1 MYSNNKLIRD
11 VAEAAAKIMYG
22 QKPVEEELK
31 GNQKAIDK
39 NHNGKVDGQ
48 DFAILRGEK
57 KAIKEEDAYDKDR
70 YAVKNG
76 KAVKDNPAHMGSKD
90 EPHHVWAKSADE
102 ALKKKMK
109 EEVEQIDELKK
120 STLQS
125 YYKKS
130 VDRAD
135 DLGQKHKEAE
145 INRMTGGKQDT
156 PDEYKKRHVEI
167 RKRERGQDNV
177 EKRLGTRAVKKMDK
191 EGGYERIGG
200 YGSIK
205 QNKSKFSEDVEL
217 EESLMGHVEVKP
229 AKKSRDPDTLA
240 HHDVH
245 YKGNKI
251 GHIEVYQHR
260 TGMKYGD
267 VHHATEIGTAGHRS
281 MDAAIDSLR
290 QSHAAHLRGEKKTMK
305 KEEVELEEGIEDRL
319 EAARAK
325 AKAAGK
331 PIKDKPTPP
340 KSNVRKIEGS
350 AYGGARQKDE
360 PEEDD
365 DDTPAKKTV
374 KYGARQNYKRSTRVN
389 ESFTEMLTRYD
400 QEGLKPFI
408 ESLSREEEEELI
420 DDLSTEIADETL
432 DVIDA
437 GNYTE
442 VTIGEEADTEEFT
455 KDLET
460 NKAKS
465 SGKVKQPDLAKGDV
479 MAVKNEEVELT
490 ERHMT
495 DAEMQKRETI
505 VKSMKKGL
513 SGFKQRYGDRAKD
526 VMYATATKQAMK

>member
-39 NHNGKVDGQ
+39 NHNNKIDGQ

-109 EEVEQIDELKK
+109 EEVEQIDEDMMG
-120 STLQS
+120 
-125 YYKKS
+125 YKA
-130 VDRAD
+130 R
-135 DLGQKHKEAE
+135 QKHDDKWRIHSPEGEHIGDVTKHENGWQYHAGHHSKWNGSKDSPHYKTGVVSSKSEA
-145 INRMTGGKQDT
+145 
-156 PDEYKKRHVEI
+156 
-167 RKRERGQDNV
+167 
-177 EKRLGTRAVKKMDK
+177 
-191 EGGYERIGG
+191 
-200 YGSIK
+200 
-205 QNKSKFSEDVEL
+205 
-217 EESLMGHVEVKP
+217 
-229 AKKSRDPDTLA
+229 AKKVASI
-240 HHDVH
+240 H
-245 YKGNKI
+245 K
-251 GHIEVYQHR
+251 
-260 TGMKYGD
+260 
-267 VHHATEIGTAGHRS
+267 S
-281 MDAAIDSLR
+281 SL
-290 QSHAAHLRGEKKTMK
+290 SES
-305 KEEVELEEGIEDRL
+305 VELEEGIEDRL

-360 PEEDD
+360 PEDDD

>member
-1 MYSNNKLIRD
+1 MLKSYQLRIKIKTKEIQMSLKDLSGVAD
-11 VAEAAAKIMYG
+11 VVAKIMAE
-22 QKPVEEELK
+22 QLK
-31 GNQKAIDK
+31 GQQHQIDK
-39 NHNGKVDGQ
+39 NKNNKIDGQ

-156 PDEYKKRHVEI
+156 PDEYKKRHIEI

-205 QNKSKFSEDVEL
+205 QNKSKFS
-217 EESLMGHVEVKP
+217 
-229 AKKSRDPDTLA
+229 
-240 HHDVH
+240 
-245 YKGNKI
+245 
-251 GHIEVYQHR
+251 
-260 TGMKYGD
+260 
-267 VHHATEIGTAGHRS
+267 
-281 MDAAIDSLR
+281 
-290 QSHAAHLRGEKKTMK
+290 
-305 KEEVELEEGIEDRL
+305 EEVELEEGIEDRL

-350 AYGGARQKDE
+350 AYGGAKQKDE

-400 QEGLKPFI
+400 QEGLKFVADTLVEEPT
-408 ESLSREEEEELI
+408 EEEFNA
-420 DDLSTEIADETL
+420 EIKKAQDKSEGK
-432 DVIDA
+432 DKA
-437 GNYTE
+437 E
-442 VTIGEEADTEEFT
+442 VA
-455 KDLET
+455 
-460 NKAKS
+460 KAS
-465 SGKVKQPDLAKGDV
+465 VQ
-479 MAVKNEEVELT
+479 AVKNEEVEVIDADEINGVEEVT
-490 ERHMT
+490 IDERHMS
-495 DAEMQKRETI
+495 DAEMNKREKI

-513 SGFKQRYGDRAKD
+513 SGFKQRYGDRAKN
-526 VMYATATKQAMK
+526 VMYATATKQAMKD